1 MQNMNQGAA
10 LPTGSW
16 LSQERLRLGKTQAEV
31 ARAVQV
37 HGSTLRSLEMH
48 NRVLPPGWYPQLR
61 ALGIRISE
69 PVWPAQMSSYT
80 GADLYRDLGTC
91 SRLRSERGWL
101 SSQLSVSES
110 AVTEVLRRNLPVPPS
125 WLMKLAELGANVPEP
140 VWATLYS
147 PSTASPPQGG
157 APVQQWGLGSL
168 RSLPGQAIPAGSEG
182 AHSQLELKF
191 SGGAEPAEPS
201 IRSAAPLPGVRSTV
215 DSGRLATCVQPMDGL
230 RAGSSQPAA
239 AVASPL
245 VGASQGNPDAKARN
259 TGAAAAAFAK
269 EAADPRAASA
279 SQSLTRVPALL
290 FHWNQEG
297 DFCFSA
303 SALLLKQHPDELK
316 DLLLHLHRCCMLA
329 PGRGPGTSAA
339 GS

>member
-125 WLMKLAELGANVPEP
+125 WLMKLAELGANVPAQVRMTLRPPGGANAHPGAAVVQGWGPGVLLSPPGEVIAAGNEAARSQVEPRVPGDPDAAGPSIMGSGSAQGARSSFDLSRSHGALPSDRLLGLGGPPAASVSSPPVAAGQHDPVARACAPQKKAQAAVPPATSQELARPPLLFFCWNEDGDFHFSVSAPLMKQNPDVFMELLLQLHQCCLSEP
-140 VWATLYS
+140 VRESGT
-147 PSTASPPQGG
+147 PAS
-157 APVQQWGLGSL
+157 
-168 RSLPGQAIPAGSEG
+168 
-182 AHSQLELKF
+182 
-191 SGGAEPAEPS
+191 
-201 IRSAAPLPGVRSTV
+201 
-215 DSGRLATCVQPMDGL
+215 
-230 RAGSSQPAA
+230 
-239 AVASPL
+239 
-245 VGASQGNPDAKARN
+245 
-259 TGAAAAAFAK
+259 
-269 EAADPRAASA
+269 
-279 SQSLTRVPALL
+279 
-290 FHWNQEG
+290 
-297 DFCFSA
+297 
-303 SALLLKQHPDELK
+303 
-316 DLLLHLHRCCMLA
+316 
-329 PGRGPGTSAA
+329 GT
-339 GS
+339 